1 MPPNQKDEVLR
12 IRIESALKAE
22 VEAMAAEMGE
32 STSVIVRQLLRN
44 LVAERKQKAKDSIV
58 TNPLPSRVPIV
69 EPASNAEDD

>member
-32 STSVIVRQLLRN
+32 STSVIIRQLLRN
-44 LVAERKQKAKDSIV
+44 LIAERKQKAKDSLV
-58 TNPLPSRVPIV
+58 PNPLPSRIPIV
-69 EPASNAEDD
+69 EPASNPDED